1 MEFTG
6 ERYVPDFDINSEISI
21 YHMQRYLDVLR
32 YCKDKCVLDAACGEG
47 YGSNL
52 LSDVAK
58 NVIGVDISDDAI
70 SNAQTKYKKD
80 NLTFIKCSVTDIPIE
95 SGFFDIVISF
105 ETIEHVNESQQIEFF
120 EQIKRLLKPDGVLI
134 MSSPDKL
141 TYSDIP
147 EYNNPYHQHELYFSE
162 FDSLVK
168 KYFKYGE
175 YYYQGMLCNSY
186 VFKLNGNYE
195 ENFER
200 ITLNKKP
207 ETSRAEYIIGV
218 CYNDSKWEDKID
230 LSVITYDGSNTYYK
244 MKKDIENLKN
254 SLGEPGK
261 IIEQKENYINEQRE
275 IISQKDN
282 EIRELNGIIEQKEN
296 YINEQRGIISERDNE
311 IREKNGIIEQKENYI
326 NEQIEIIEKQ
336 TFKDYIKNKFK
347 RKE

>member
-6 ERYVPDFDINSEISI
+6 ERYVQEFDINSEISI
-21 YHMQRYLDVLR
+21 YHMQRYMNVLR

-47 YGSNL
+47 YGSNII
-52 LSDVAK
+52 SDVAK
-58 NVIGVDISDDAI
+58 NVIGVDISDEAV

-80 NLTFIKCSVTDIPIE
+80 NLTFIKCSVTDIPVE

-105 ETIEHVNESQQIEFF
+105 ETIEHINENDQIKFF

-186 VFKLNGNYE
+186 VFKHNGNYE
-195 ENFER
+195 ERFER
-200 ITLNKKP
+200 ITLNGDA
-207 ETSRAEYIIGV
+207 ENSRAEYIIGV
-218 CYNDSKWEDKID
+218 CYNDSKWADKID
-230 LSVITYDGSNTYYK
+230 LSAITYDASNTYYK
-244 MKKDIENLKN
+244 MKKDIDNLKER
-254 SLGEPGK
+254 LGDPGR
-261 IIEQKENYINEQRE
+261 IIEQKEDYINEQKE
-275 IISQKDN
+275 IISQRDN

-296 YINEQRGIISERDNE
+296 YINEQREIISQRDNE
-311 IREKNGIIEQKENYI
+311 IRELNGVIEQKENYI
-326 NEQIEIIEKQ
+326 NEQRSIIESLQRKP
-336 TFKDYIKNKFK
+336 FNK
-347 RKE
+347 RKN